1 MMSEIEK
8 NKMKE
13 IARAFNDEDQ
23 RLILSQF
30 KTVIIQEELE
40 RRTDVTNQILAA
52 VYDIVYSTKVN
63 SINDAEDTI
72 RMLRKILAGREH
84 EVNSIHI
91 Q

>member
-40 RRTDVTNQILAA
+40 RRMDVTNQILAA

-72 RMLRKILAGREH
+72 RMLRKILAGRCIEA
-84 EVNSIHI
+84 EVDENE
-91 Q
+91 